1 MNAGGMNDCLVPK
14 KVMLMETL
22 SGNLVVNV
30 SYESVGINERVQAGQ
45 VAYFLELQANP
56 FFQ

>member
-1 MNAGGMNDCLVPK
+1 MNDCLVPK